1 MVGETRAFFRDLLTR
16 DLPAATI
23 VHSDFAMLDQTLTR
37 FYGGFDVEDFTIPQE
52 KPQPK
57 QPRDTLPR
65 PVAAEIAG
73 TAFRRVPLP
82 ADSQRGGFLTQAAI
96 LKVTANGT
104 TTSPVRRGAWVQRKI
119 VGKSPEPPP
128 PNIPAIEPDTRGLTT
143 LRAILEKHRADV
155 SCAGCHAK
163 MDPPGFALES
173 YDAIG
178 GFRAR
183 FRSLGNGDR
192 ITRPPA
198 CAGRS
203 EFLLGLPVDASGELA
218 AGRGFKDIREF
229 KQLLFADESQ
239 IARNFASQIIVY
251 ATGAPVSFADRAAV
265 ERILADTAATKH
277 GIRTMLHAVVQSEI
291 FRNK

>member
-1 MVGETRAFFRDLLTR
+1 
-16 DLPAATI
+16 
-23 VHSDFAMLDQTLTR
+23 
-37 FYGGFDVEDFTIPQE
+37 
-52 KPQPK
+52 
-57 QPRDTLPR
+57 
-65 PVAAEIAG
+65 
-73 TAFRRVPLP
+73 
-82 ADSQRGGFLTQAAI
+82 
-96 LKVTANGT
+96 
-104 TTSPVRRGAWVQRKI
+104 
-119 VGKSPEPPP
+119 
-128 PNIPAIEPDTRGLTT
+128 
-143 LRAILEKHRADV
+143 
-155 SCAGCHAK
+155 

-251 ATGAPVSFADRAAV
+251 ATGAPVSFSDRAAV